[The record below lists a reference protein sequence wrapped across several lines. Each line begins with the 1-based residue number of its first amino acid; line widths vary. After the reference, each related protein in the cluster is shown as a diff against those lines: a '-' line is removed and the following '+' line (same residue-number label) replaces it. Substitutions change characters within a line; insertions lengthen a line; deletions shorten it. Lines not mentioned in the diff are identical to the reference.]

1 MKTGRYAYHYTTD
14 GRVRFSSSHQ
24 PLDDRLFRARGSAIE
39 RNLSPAPPPPD
50 WAQDLLRI
58 AKAVYLADKL
68 SGRELAPDRWTRTI
82 ELSVQVIDPD
92 RWHHAAPTLT
102 ALLEILTADRWSIR
116 FHSGAAR
123 HPGVQGRLLDDARV
137 EEVSLFSGG
146 LDSTAYAAERVQQAG
161 GPLLLVSYY
170 DPTLKR
176 RQEQILDHLRRLRSR
191 PVEHRAVL
199 LQSRANGVR
208 LDRSSRSRGLLFL
221 ATAVFAAAAHRARQ
235 VAVPEN
241 GQLAVN
247 PPLTAA
253 RVAACSTRSVHPRT
267 LDLVND
273 LINSAEGDVRVEN
286 PLLPATK
293 GEVCRRARDLG
304 LPLAALMVTV
314 SCGQSPC
321 KFGGASRP
329 HHCGH
334 CYPCLIRQSGLL
346 AGVGHDDTP
355 YETDVWA
362 LPTTDRKAQHLR
374 ALRAWLAASFGVRDL
389 TTDLPLPPQT
399 DTASL
404 LRTLVRGREE
414 LRNLFAR
421 HGGQSPGSS
430 PSL

>member
-1 MKTGRYAYHYTTD
+1 MNEGQYAYHYTTD
-14 GRVRFSSSHQ
+14 GRVTFPPSHQ
-24 PLDDRLFRARGSAIE
+24 PLGDRLFRAKGSAIE
-39 RNLSPAPPPPD
+39 RTLSPAPPPPD
-50 WAQDLLRI
+50 WAQDFLRV

-68 SGRELAPDRWTRTI
+68 SGRERAADRWTRTI

-92 RWHHAAPTLT
+92 RWQHGEPMFTT
-102 ALLEILTADRWSIR
+102 LLELLTADRWSIR
-116 FHSGAAR
+116 FHAGASR
-123 HPGVQGRLLDDARV
+123 HPGVQGRLLDDAQV
-137 EEVSLFSGG
+137 EEVALFSGG
-146 LDSTAYAAERVQQAG
+146 LDSTAYAAERVQQTA

-176 RQEQILDHLRRLRSR
+176 RQEQILAHVSRLSAR

-221 ATAVFAAAAHRARQ
+221 ATAVFAAAAHQARH

-247 PPLTAA
+247 PPLTGA

-267 LDLVND
+267 LHLVNQ
-273 LINSAEGDVRVEN
+273 LIGAAGGGVQVVN

-293 GEVCRRARDLG
+293 GEVCRRATEAG
-304 LPLAALMVTV
+304 LPLTALMKTV

-321 KFGGASRP
+321 KFGGASRS

-334 CYPCLIRQSGLL
+334 CFPCLIRQSGLL
-346 AGVGHDDTP
+346 AGLGHDDTP

-362 LPTTDRKAQHLR
+362 LPATDRKTQHLR
-374 ALRAWLAASFGVRDL
+374 ALRAWLTGEFGIRDL
-389 TTDLPLPPQT
+389 ATDLPLPPNTNTANLLQT
-399 DTASL
+399 L
-404 LRTLVRGREE
+404 LRGRDE
-414 LRNLFAR
+414 LRDLFAGR
-421 HGGQSPGSS
+421 GGRSPGVS
-430 PSL
+430 PSV